1 MAGATSFDKACH
13 RVFGGRDNGTDYLT
27 KSAGVC
33 CGHCGAE
40 LQAYYCEERLFLIE
54 CQGCGIKALVKASNA
69 KSAAYMTIGA
79 APAADV
85 APVVHGRWIPQRNDA
100 GGEYTI
106 CSICRCSLRAAAKT
120 GSESGL
126 MDMRS
131 VPYCPNCGAKC
142 DGGADDADD

>member
-1 MAGATSFDKACH
+1 MVGATNFDKACH

-33 CGHCGAE
+33 CGHCGDE

-79 APAADV
+79 VPAADV
-85 APVVHGRWIPQRNDA
+85 APVVHGHFAHVGPRFA
-100 GGEYTI
+100 GGVDWWC
-106 CSICRCSLRAAAKT
+106 CSNCDRLV
-120 GSESGL
+120 SG
-126 MDMRS
+126 
-131 VPYCPNCGAKC
+131 VETEFNYCPHCGAKM
-142 DGGADDADD
+142 DGGEDDAADRR